1 MSDFD
6 QGPLEVRVS
15 KAGEAVVVTPVGD
28 VDLTASP
35 TLRAELRK
43 VHEGR
48 PVRVVVDLSGVPYMD
63 SSGVATLVE
72 AMQVARKN
80 RTTLILCGL
89 TDRVRSIFEIAKL
102 EMVFKIVATLDDA
115 TKA

>member
-35 TLRAELRK
+35 TLRAELKK

>member
-6 QGPLEVRVS
+6 QGPLQVTVS
-15 KAGEAVVVTPVGD
+15 RAGDAVVVSPVGD

-35 TLRAELRK
+35 TLRAELKK
-43 VHEGR
+43 VHEGK
-48 PVRVVVDLSGVPYMD
+48 PLRVVVDLSGVPYMD

-72 AMQVARKN
+72 AMQIARKT
-80 RTTLILCGL
+80 RTTLILCSL

-102 EMVFKIVATLDDA
+102 EMVFKIVPSLDEA
-115 TKA
+115 TKV